1 MRPFA
6 YVTAA
11 LLLTSAAALAQVPA
25 PNRWGAE
32 TATLPNG
39 MEVIVLPQRR
49 VPAVH
54 HLVLYKV
61 GSADEEPG
69 KSGLAHYLEH
79 LMFKGTEKTPPG
91 AFDALVNRF
100 GGRQNAFTTYDYTGY
115 FQTMPRDQLAAVMAL
130 EADRMAGLKLSDAN
144 SKPELTVVLEERN
157 QRTNRPPGGQLS
169 ELANATL
176 FINHPYRRPIIGW
189 EAEIKGLTYQDA
201 LEFHARWYAPNNAV
215 LVVAGDTDLAE
226 VQKLAENTYGKVSAQ
241 PLPPRPVI
249 AEPARVAPAL
259 LVERSPRVTDAA
271 WGRRALIPSW
281 GTATPKEVA
290 ALALLTDILG
300 GGIDSR
306 LDRALVRDGKLAL
319 AAGAGADLLRRGP
332 GMLYLS
338 ATPAPGVPLQTVE
351 ATVESVLETLR
362 RDGVTPEEMARSLQ
376 RLTGGEAYDRD
387 SLTGLANRIGRGRMV
402 GQSLADMAGEDDL
415 LRSLTVADV
424 NRAAQV
430 LLPTAFVTTHLLPK
444 PAL

>member
-6 YVTAA
+6 YLTVA
-11 LLLTSAAALAQVPA
+11 LLLTSAATLAQAPI

-32 TATLPNG
+32 TAILPNG
-39 MEVIVLPQRR
+39 LEVIVLPQRR

-54 HLVLYKV
+54 HLVMYKV

-79 LMFKGTEKTPPG
+79 LMFKGTEKTQPG

-100 GGRQNAFTTYDYTGY
+100 GGRQNAFTSYDYTGY

-130 EADRMAGLKLSDAN
+130 EADRMSGVKLSEAN
-144 SKPELTVVLEERN
+144 SRPELTVVLEERN
-157 QRTNRPPGGQLS
+157 QRINRPPGGQLS
-169 ELANATL
+169 ELANTTL
-176 FINHPYRRPIIGW
+176 FLNHPYRRPIIGW
-189 EAEIKGLTYQDA
+189 EAEIKSLTYQDA

-215 LVVAGDTDLAE
+215 LIVAGDTDLAE
-226 VQKLAENTYGKVSAQ
+226 VLKLAETTYAKVPGQ
-241 PLPPRPVI
+241 PLPARPMI
-249 AEPARVAPAL
+249 AEPSRVAPAL
-259 LVERSPRVTDAA
+259 LVERSARVTDAA
-271 WGRRALIPSW
+271 WGRRALVPSW

-290 ALALLTDILG
+290 AMDLLTDILG

-306 LDRALVRDGKLAL
+306 LDRALVREGKLAL
-319 AAGAGADLLRRGP
+319 SASAGADILRRGP

-338 ATPAPGVPLQTVE
+338 ATPAPGISLEIIE
-351 ATVESVLETLR
+351 ATVDRVLETLR
-362 RDGVTPEEMARSLQ
+362 RDGVTADEMARSLQ
-376 RLTGGEAYDRD
+376 RLTGGEAYERD

-402 GQSLADMAGEDDL
+402 GQSLADMATEDDL
-415 LRSLTVADV
+415 VRSLTVADV
-424 NRAAQV
+424 NRAAQA
-430 LLPTAFVTTHLLPK
+430 LTATAFVTTHLLPK

>member
-6 YVTAA
+6 YLTTA
-11 LLLTSAAALAQVPA
+11 LLLTSAAVFAQTPA

-32 TATLPNG
+32 TAMLPNG

-115 FQTMPRDQLAAVMAL
+115 YQTMPRDQLAAVMAL

-189 EAEIKGLTYQDA
+189 EAEIKSLTYQDA

-226 VQKLAENTYGKVSAQ
+226 VLKLAENTYAKVSAQ

-319 AAGAGADLLRRGP
+319 SAGAGADILRRGP

-338 ATPAPGVPLQTVE
+338 ATPAPGVTLQTVE

-402 GQSLADMAGEDDL
+402 GQSLADMEGEDDL
-415 LRSLTVADV
+415 LRALTVADV

>member
-1 MRPFA
+1 
-6 YVTAA
+6 
-11 LLLTSAAALAQVPA
+11 
-25 PNRWGAE
+25 
-32 TATLPNG
+32 
-39 MEVIVLPQRR
+39 
-49 VPAVH
+49 
-54 HLVLYKV
+54 
-61 GSADEEPG
+61 
-69 KSGLAHYLEH
+69 
-79 LMFKGTEKTPPG
+79 
-91 AFDALVNRF
+91 
-100 GGRQNAFTTYDYTGY
+100 
-115 FQTMPRDQLAAVMAL
+115 
-130 EADRMAGLKLSDAN
+130 
-144 SKPELTVVLEERN
+144 
-157 QRTNRPPGGQLS
+157 
-169 ELANATL
+169 
-176 FINHPYRRPIIGW
+176 
-189 EAEIKGLTYQDA
+189 
-201 LEFHARWYAPNNAV
+201 
-215 LVVAGDTDLAE
+215 
-226 VQKLAENTYGKVSAQ
+226 
-241 PLPPRPVI
+241 
-249 AEPARVAPAL
+249 
-259 LVERSPRVTDAA
+259 
-271 WGRRALIPSW
+271 
-281 GTATPKEVA
+281 VA

-306 LDRALVRDGKLAL
+306 LDRALVRDGKFAL

-351 ATVESVLETLR
+351 ATVESVLDALR